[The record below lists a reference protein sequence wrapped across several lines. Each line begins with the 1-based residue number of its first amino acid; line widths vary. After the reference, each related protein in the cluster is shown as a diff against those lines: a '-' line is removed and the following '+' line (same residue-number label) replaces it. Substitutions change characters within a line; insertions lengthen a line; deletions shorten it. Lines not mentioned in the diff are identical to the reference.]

1 MMFRFA
7 LVGLVLVAVGCGSGT
22 APEVVVYTAHDDVY
36 SRPIL
41 NGFEAATG
49 ITVRAAYDTEASKTT
64 GLVTR
69 LVAEKDRPR
78 ADVFWNNEIAQ
89 TMKLQAAEVLTPYDS
104 PAAGAIPARYK
115 DEAGHWTGFAARARV
130 VIYNTDLMETPP
142 EGLEDFLDPQYR
154 GQACIALPLF
164 GTTATHAAALYAAW
178 GDEKAQAWF
187 EGLLENEVAVLAG
200 NSTVRDEVGRG
211 TYLFGLTDTDD
222 ANSGKLDGLPV
233 DWTYPDQ
240 GEGELGTL
248 LIPNTVAL
256 VAGGP
261 NPEAGKQLIDYLL
274 SPEVEGALAA
284 SRSLQI
290 PLNPA
295 VERPEAVPALDSIRA
310 MEVDFARVADIFD
323 AVADEMR
330 ALFL

>member
-1 MMFRFA
+1 MFRFKFVA
-7 LVGLVLVAVGCGSGT
+7 LALAAVGCSGGT
-22 APEVVVYTAHDDVY
+22 GPEVVVYTAHDDVY

-41 NGFEAATG
+41 DGLEAATG
-49 ITVRAAYDTEASKTT
+49 ITVRAAYDTEAAKTT

-69 LVAEKDRPR
+69 LVAEQERPR

-89 TMKLQAAEVLTPYDS
+89 TMKLEAAGVLAPYDS
-104 PAAGAIPARYK
+104 PAAEPIPALYK
-115 DEAGHWTGFAARARV
+115 DEAGYWTGFAARARV
-130 VIYNTDLMETPP
+130 IIYNTELMETPP
-142 EGLEDFLDPQYR
+142 AGLSDFLDPQYR
-154 GQACIALPLF
+154 GQASIALPLF

-200 NSTVRDEVGRG
+200 NATVRDEVGRG

-233 DWTYPDQ
+233 DWVYPDQ
-240 GEGELGTL
+240 GDDGLGTL

-274 SPEVEGALAA
+274 SAEVEGALAA

-295 VERPEAVPALDSIRA
+295 VERPEAVPALDSIKA
-310 MEVDFARVADIFD
+310 MQVDFKRVAEIFD